1 MYAGQIQRLLNFSS
15 PTPNTYIIN
24 TKHKQ
29 SASSKNGGEEFKR
42 RWDKH

>member
-1 MYAGQIQRLLNFSS
+1 MEEKNSS
-15 PTPNTYIIN
+15 EDEIN

-42 RWDKH
+42 R